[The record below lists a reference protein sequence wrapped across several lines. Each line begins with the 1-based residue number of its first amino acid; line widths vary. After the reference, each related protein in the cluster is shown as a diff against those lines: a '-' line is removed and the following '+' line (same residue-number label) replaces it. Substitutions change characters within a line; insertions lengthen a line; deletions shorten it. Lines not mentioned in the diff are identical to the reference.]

1 MDFEL
6 VDVPIDTAALRARLL
21 ASGAGGFAS
30 FEGWVRDHHEGR
42 AVRGLAYSSYRAL
55 AQAEGERI
63 LAEAR
68 ARFAIVGAGCAH
80 RHGELPVG
88 EMAVWVG
95 VSAGHRG
102 PAFDACRWIL
112 DQVKARVPIWKHERY
127 DDGHAQWLHPQPPV

>member
-6 VDVPIDTAALRARLL
+6 VDAPINTAALRARLL

-63 LAEAR
+63 LADAR
-68 ARFAIVGAGCAH
+68 ARTRRRGNPTPGGSLRRSARRQQPRRSPPLPPHPSASPRANPCRCATPTTGTPWS
-80 RHGELPVG
+80 R
-88 EMAVWVG
+88 
-95 VSAGHRG
+95 
-102 PAFDACRWIL
+102 PAA
-112 DQVKARVPIWKHERY
+112 
-127 DDGHAQWLHPQPPV
+127 

>member
-6 VDVPIDTAALRARLL
+6 VDAPINTAALRARLL

-80 RHGELPVG
+80 RLGELPVG

-95 VSAGHRG
+95 VSAAHRG
-102 PAFDACRWIL
+102 PAFCIPDGALRRWR
-112 DQVKARVPIWKHERY
+112 VRGRPARRVRRA
-127 DDGHAQWLHPQPPV
+127 GPPAGPG